1 MKLCLF
7 VNDVAAE
14 SPEYTTTRLA
24 VAAGQRGHDVWYVGA
39 GDFQCA
45 DDEVAARAWHA
56 PDGVTDREGFL
67 SGAAEGARERVSLE
81 DFDIL
86 LLRSD
91 PADELPERHWAAT
104 AGLMFGDLAAER
116 GVVVLNAP
124 SGLWRATTK
133 LYLESLPRDVRPET
147 VVTRDVEE
155 VRAFVEAHGGRAV
168 LKPLQGSGGEGVFI
182 VTPGGDVNLSQMVE
196 ALARDGYL
204 AVQELL
210 PGAEEGDTR
219 LFLLDGKPLRS
230 GDAYAA
236 FRRIPAE
243 GEARSNMS
251 VGATVAPAEIDAT
264 ILGVAER
271 VGPHLGREG
280 MFLVG
285 LDIIGDRLLEAN
297 VFSAGGL
304 RSVQET
310 TGVDFAP
317 IIIEALERKV
327 AVR

>member
-1 MKLCLF
+1 M
-7 VNDVAAE
+7 
-14 SPEYTTTRLA
+14 
-24 VAAGQRGHDVWYVGA
+24 
-39 GDFQCA
+39 
-45 DDEVAARAWHA
+45 
-56 PDGVTDREGFL
+56 
-67 SGAAEGARERVSLE
+67 
-81 DFDIL
+81 
-86 LLRSD
+86 
-91 PADELPERHWAAT
+91 
-104 AGLMFGDLAAER
+104 
-116 GVVVLNAP
+116 
-124 SGLWRATTK
+124 
-133 LYLESLPRDVRPET
+133 
-147 VVTRDVEE
+147 
-155 VRAFVEAHGGRAV
+155 
-168 LKPLQGSGGEGVFI
+168 FI
-182 VTPGGDVNLSQMVE
+182 VNPGGDVNLSQMVE